1 MNNKNNNDGRFR
13 YFKPLRRKK
22 MKFEYFVSRKLNLL
36 LFKFV
41 KKFITKI

>member
-1 MNNKNNNDGRFR
+1 MDNKNNKDGRLR

-22 MKFEYFVSRKLNLL
+22 MKFEYFVSYKLDLL

-41 KKFITKI
+41 KKFIIKI

>member
-1 MNNKNNNDGRFR
+1 MDNKNNKDGRLR

-22 MKFEYFVSRKLNLL
+22 MKFEYFVSRKLDLL

-41 KKFITKI
+41 KKFIIKI